1 MAGIPPFNGFY
12 SKELLFEAT
21 YEVAHEAGGI
31 AWLYPTVATLASV
44 LTVVY
49 SVKFLALFFGERR
62 APTADIHRP
71 PIGLVGPPAVL
82 AIAAVVVSV
91 APQLAVDAIVQGAVD
106 ATATGEAQ
114 LEVGLPTHFSPPV
127 AMSAVAVLGGFS
139 AYPLRGRLAAG
150 IRRGVDAPIPVR
162 PSGWYDWIVSTAEV
176 TSARFGSMVHNG
188 LLRTYVGW
196 VAAAGSLLALAG
208 FAAAGGPLEIGG
220 IGVPLAV
227 AVVLGVATL
236 AGVAVATATSH
247 VSGVL
252 TLSILGFMLAIFFI
266 FASAPDLALTQL
278 VVETLILLI
287 FLLVLQRLPSFY
299 SEIRPLS
306 IARDAGVSILVGAMA
321 FVAVLLTIP
330 SPDADPTSV
339 ATYYTEQAV
348 PGGGGTNVVNVI
360 LVDFRAFDTLGELLV
375 VTIAAIAI
383 LVLVT
388 MRTRGEASVTEG
400 DEEPIPDG
408 GDSP

>member
-1 MAGIPPFNGFY
+1 M
-12 SKELLFEAT
+12 
-21 YEVAHEAGGI
+21 GGGGREP
-31 AWLYPTVATLASV
+31 ACARRLRRSGRASRDRWD
-44 LTVVY
+44 
-49 SVKFLALFFGERR
+49 RR
-62 APTADIHRP
+62 
-71 PIGLVGPPAVL
+71 
-82 AIAAVVVSV
+82 
-91 APQLAVDAIVQGAVD
+91 
-106 ATATGEAQ
+106 
-114 LEVGLPTHFSPPV
+114 
-127 AMSAVAVLGGFS
+127 
-139 AYPLRGRLAAG
+139 
-150 IRRGVDAPIPVR
+150 
-162 PSGWYDWIVSTAEV
+162 
-176 TSARFGSMVHNG
+176 
-188 LLRTYVGW
+188 
-196 VAAAGSLLALAG
+196 
-208 FAAAGGPLEIGG
+208 AAGGRRR
-220 IGVPLAV
+220 V
-227 AVVLGVATL
+227 GVATL

-408 GDSP
+408 VTRRDDDDHADDGPGDRSHRARRLDLAVLTGPQPARRRLHRRRSHHGGVRAHIRRLRPRLPGVGVLGREVEPGTSVFEHRTVTAYRRTLLAGLVVVLGSGFAGMLIGDPFLTQGTSTSKASRFTTRSNSRARSCSIWACTSSSSAAS

>member
-1 MAGIPPFNGFY
+1 VTAAITVVAALSMAGIPPFNGFY

-71 PIGLVGPPAVL
+71 PIGLVGPPPCWPSRPSSSASRRSWQSTPSFRGPSTPPPPARRNL
-82 AIAAVVVSV
+82 RS
-91 APQLAVDAIVQGAVD
+91 DCR
-106 ATATGEAQ
+106 
-114 LEVGLPTHFSPPV
+114 PTSPPGR

-227 AVVLGVATL
+227 AVVLGSRPSPGWPWRPL
-236 AGVAVATATSH
+236 RH

-287 FLLVLQRLPSFY
+287 IFLLVLQRLPSFY

-306 IARDAGVSILVGAMA
+306 IARDAG
-321 FVAVLLTIP
+321 
-330 SPDADPTSV
+330 
-339 ATYYTEQAV
+339 
-348 PGGGGTNVVNVI
+348 
-360 LVDFRAFDTLGELLV
+360 
-375 VTIAAIAI
+375 
-383 LVLVT
+383 
-388 MRTRGEASVTEG
+388 ASRFWWARWR
-400 DEEPIPDG
+400 
-408 GDSP
+408 SSLSS